1 MHTLRH
7 AHEVSA
13 FNATCPDPNLI
24 RLVQQR
30 YGELMADDDTT
41 MEELVFFVVLEP
53 ADTQAELERVLGTE
67 LMTPEGHPLW
77 EDLEEHATCYEM
89 VMVLSS
95 SGYGALV
102 LVPKGDA
109 DPNLLTLCRRHA
121 RRVQAW
127 PEP

>member
-13 FNATCPDPNLI
+13 FHATYPDPNVT

-30 YGELMADDDTT
+30 YEELVADDDTT

-53 ADTQAELERVLGTE
+53 ADTQAQLEQVLGTE
-67 LMTPEGHPLW
+67 LFTADGQRGW
-77 EDLEEHATCYEM
+77 EDLEEHATCFEI
-89 VMVLSS
+89 VFVLSS

-102 LVPKGDA
+102 LVPKLDA
-109 DPNLLTLCRRHA
+109 DADLLALCRRHA
-121 RRVQAW
+121 RPVHAQ
-127 PEP
+127 PET